1 MGNQLYVFGGVTQ
14 LGPTT
19 ELWAYDLM
27 SQAWALTSSPGASP
41 PDGGWGIMVSMGFS
55 LWVYSQQWDPVN
67 GIVPNSGS
75 LVGPPARRD
84 HAPARARVRQHA
96 PPLCAPARARAFT
109 NARALHASSPAPP
122 PLPSQWSWSPTPFG
136 GPRGGAPST
145 SSDSSIG
152 LSIAYG
158 RVQEAVP
165 RRRACAARIR
175 HLSPSSLFLIR
186 ARVQAHGR
194 HCAWPAA
201 RARQPLRARA
211 PGAECA
217 R

>member
-1 MGNQLYVFGGVTQ
+1 LLTRAQANQGSFGGPTPRGRALHTSGRMGSQLYVFGGVTQ

-19 ELWAYDLM
+19 ELWAYDFM

-41 PDGGWGIMVSMGFS
+41 PDGGWGIMVSMGYS

-75 LVGPPARRD
+75 LVSPPARRAR
-84 HAPARARVRQHA
+84 APARVCFLTR
-96 PPLCAPARARAFT
+96 
-109 NARALHASSPAPP
+109 PP
-122 PLPSQWSWSPTPFG
+122 PLLHSQWSWSPTPFG

-158 RVQEAVP
+158 RVREAVP
-165 RRRACAARIR
+165 CRRAHAARIR
-175 HLSPSSLFLIR
+175 RLSPPPLLFLSLIHISEPTR
-186 ARVQAHGR
+186 
-194 HCAWPAA
+194 
-201 RARQPLRARA
+201 LM
-211 PGAECA
+211 
-217 R
+217 